1 MRVCIPSFLPGGL
14 NASVS
19 EHFGHCE
26 VFTLADIENGEI
38 VKAWPLLNDD
48 DDGQEHNC
56 AIPVQKIMNE
66 GVKHMIVGGIGRGPL
81 MGFQQ
86 IKIDVYTGATGTVE
100 DTLKAYTK
108 GSLNLADLDGACK
121 GGCH

>member
-1 MRVCIPSFLPGGL
+1 MKVCIPSFLPGGL

-26 VFTLADIENGEI
+26 VFTVADIENGEI
-38 VKAWPLLNDD
+38 VKAWPLSND

-56 AIPVQKIMNE
+56 AIPVQRIMNE

-81 MGFQQ
+81 MGFEQL
-86 IKIDVYTGATGTVE
+86 KIDVYTGAKGTVE
-100 DTLKAYTK
+100 ETLKAYIK
-108 GSLNLADLDGACK
+108 GSLDLADLNVVCK

>member
-26 VFTLADIENGEI
+26 VFTVADIENGEI

-86 IKIDVYTGATGTVE
+86 IKIDVYTGAAGTVE

>member
-1 MRVCIPSFLPGGL
+1 MRVCVPSFLPGGL
-14 NASVS
+14 NAPVS

-26 VFTLADIENGEI
+26 VFTVADIEDDKI
-38 VKAWPLLNDD
+38 VKAWPLLND

-56 AIPVQKIMNE
+56 AIPVQRIMNE

-86 IKIDVYTGATGTVE
+86 IKIDVHTGATGTVE
-100 DTLKAYTK
+100 DTLKAYIK
-108 GSLNLADLDGACK
+108 GSLDLADPNNTCK